1 MTHFAHLLQPITL
14 DDEYS
19 YPLHTTG
26 TASTLPV
33 DQERDYGAELRAV
46 VKEVTGED
54 LPAPEKQRIG
64 FLP

>member
-1 MTHFAHLLQPITL
+1 MKPITL

-26 TASTLPV
+26 MASTLPSEA
-33 DQERDYGAELRAV
+33 ERDFGAELRAV
-46 VKEVTGED
+46 LKEVTGEVV
-54 LPAPEKQRIG
+54 PEPVKARIG

>member
-1 MTHFAHLLQPITL
+1 MKPITL

-26 TASTLPV
+26 SASTLPT
-33 DQERDYGAELRAV
+33 EAARDFGAELRAV
-46 VKEVTGED
+46 VKEVTGKDVPE
-54 LPAPEKQRIG
+54 PEKTRIG